1 MLEVEVQVY
10 VSALLEAADA
20 VCLCVYK
27 NVNYHLAL
35 VVATI
40 CPDGLRKTEPFRFS
54 DLEILIP

>member
-40 CPDGLRKTEPFRFS
+40 CPEGYERQNRFDS
-54 DLEILIP
+54 QI